1 MEIDLFTP
9 EFQRDPYP
17 SYARLRE
24 REPIYREPRFGN
36 YVLTRFA
43 DVHAALRDHAAF
55 SSAEGVAPFG
65 PTQAPSLTSLDPPQH
80 DRMRVLVNKA
90 FSPRRVIE
98 SRGQIESLTQ
108 NLLGAVGSPRFDL
121 VAALAHPLPVFVIA
135 RMLGVPS
142 ERGPDFKRWSD
153 ALVGLLERLPTDAE
167 LAAVREMLAFFREV
181 AAARRLDPREDL
193 ISALVHAEIDGQ
205 SLAQAEVLGMCLQL
219 LVAGNETTTNLIAN
233 LVNVLVDRP
242 ELWSLLRKERRLVDV
257 AIEETLRF
265 DSPVQ
270 NLARTAAREVTLAS
284 GAIPAGAR
292 VLLSY
297 GAANRDPAQFADP
310 DSFRLDRASGLHL
323 AFGFGVHY
331 CLGAPL
337 ARLEASI
344 AVNALLDRFAALERA
359 APGERILASVIR
371 GFAKLPVTSTG

>member
-1 MEIDLFTP
+1 VDVDLFTP

-17 SYARLRE
+17 TYARLRE
-24 REPIYREPRFGN
+24 HAPIYREPRFGN

-43 DVHAALRDHAAF
+43 DVHAALRDHASF
-55 SSAEGVAPFG
+55 SSAQGVAPFG
-65 PTQAPSLTSLDPPQH
+65 ATSAPSLTSLDPPQH
-80 DRMRVLVNKA
+80 DRLRALVNKA
-90 FSPRRVIE
+90 FSPRRVTE
-98 SRGQIESLTQ
+98 SRAQIESLTRD
-108 NLLGAVGSPRFDL
+108 LLAALDAREFDL
-121 VAALAHPLPVFVIA
+121 VASLAHPLPVFVIA
-135 RMLGVPS
+135 RILGVPP

-153 ALVGLLERLPTDAE
+153 ALVGLLERPPTDPE
-167 LAAVREMLAFFREV
+167 LVAVREMLAFFREV
-181 AAARRLDPREDL
+181 AATRRRDPREDL

-205 SLAQAEVLGMCLQL
+205 SLAEAETLGMCLQL

-233 LVNVLVDRP
+233 LVNVLIERP
-242 ELWSLLRKERRLVDV
+242 ELWSALRADRKLVDA
-257 AIEETLRF
+257 AIDESLRF

-270 NLARTAAREVTLAS
+270 NLARTASREVALAG
-284 GAIPAGAR
+284 GAIPSGAR

-297 GAANRDPAQFADP
+297 GAANRDPAVFSEP
-310 DSFRLDRASGLHL
+310 DAFRLERASGFHL

-344 AVNALLDRFAALERA
+344 AVNALLDRFATLERA

-371 GFAKLPVTSTG
+371 GFAKLPVRATC

>member
-17 SYARLRE
+17 TYARLRE
-24 REPIYREPRFGN
+24 HAPIYREPRFGN

-43 DVHAALRDHAAF
+43 DVHAALRDHASF
-55 SSAEGVAPFG
+55 SSAQGVAPFG
-65 PTQAPSLTSLDPPQH
+65 PTYAPSLTSLDPPQH
-80 DRMRVLVNKA
+80 DRMRALVNKA
-90 FSPRRVIE
+90 FSPRRVAE
-98 SRGQIESLTQ
+98 SRAQIESLTRA
-108 NLLGAVGSPRFDL
+108 LLGAVDVPEFDL
-121 VAALAHPLPVFVIA
+121 VATLAHPLPVVVIA
-135 RMLGVPS
+135 RMLGVPP

-153 ALVGLLERLPTDAE
+153 ALVGLLERLPTDSE

-181 AAARRLDPREDL
+181 AAERRRDPREDL
-193 ISALVHAEIDGQ
+193 ISGLVHAEIDGQ
-205 SLAQAEVLGMCLQL
+205 SLAEAEILGLCLQL

-233 LVNVLVDRP
+233 LVNVLVERP
-242 ELWSLLRKERRLVDV
+242 DLWSALRANRRFVDA

-270 NLARTAAREVTLAS
+270 NLARTASREVVLAG

-292 VLLSY
+292 VLVSY
-297 GAANRDPAQFADP
+297 GAANRDPAVFTEP

-344 AVNALLDRFAALERA
+344 AVNALLDRFATLERA

-371 GFAKLPVTSTG
+371 GFAMLPVRATC